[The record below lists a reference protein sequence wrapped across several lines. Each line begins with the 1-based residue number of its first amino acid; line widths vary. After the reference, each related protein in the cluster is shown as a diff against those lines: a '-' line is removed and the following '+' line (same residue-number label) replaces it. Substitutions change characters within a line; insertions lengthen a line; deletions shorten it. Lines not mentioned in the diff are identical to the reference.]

1 MSGRRDVMWRVV
13 RILRLRWR
21 QPAPIR
27 WLMAT
32 ALFGIALTIRFSL
45 GPLHGA
51 IPFLSFYP
59 AILVAAVLLGWKEAI
74 FVLVL
79 SLSAGWYFFL
89 PPGMMLLPAGWAF
102 VGALNIAIIIA
113 LKALAQQLAEA
124 NERQRLLFQELQHR
138 VANTLQATV
147 GKLESVR
154 RTIGSRPAEAAN
166 MLEEAIGRMSASAE
180 MHRRL
185 HDPAVFDNGL
195 ESMLQ
200 EVVATVIDQA
210 SVTVNL
216 KVEELDLSLDQKS
229 VIAMLVMEAAH
240 NSAKHVF
247 QRDLG
252 SRFEVA
258 LQALPGHRAILRI
271 NDDGPG
277 AADAGDEQPSQQNLG
292 MRILQ
297 GLADQIH
304 GTLAAE
310 LDRGGKIMVDF
321 PVRRI

>member
-1 MSGRRDVMWRVV
+1 MWRVV

-277 AADAGDEQPSQQNLG
+277 AADAGEERPSQQNLG

>member
-1 MSGRRDVMWRVV
+1 MWRVV

-21 QPAPIR
+21 QPTPIR
-27 WLMAT
+27 WLMAS
-32 ALFGIALTIRFSL
+32 ALFGIALAIRFSL

-89 PPGMMLLPAGWAF
+89 PRGMMLLPAGWAF

-154 RTIGSRPAEAAN
+154 RTIRSRPAEAAN

-185 HDPAVFDNGL
+185 HDPAVFNNGL

-252 SRFEVA
+252 SRFEVV
-258 LQALPGHRAILRI
+258 LQALPGHRAILRV

-277 AADAGDEQPSQQNLG
+277 AADAGDERPSQQNLG

-310 LDRGGKIMVDF
+310 LDRGGKVMVDF

>member
-1 MSGRRDVMWRVV
+1 MWRVV

-258 LQALPGHRAILRI
+258 LQALPGHRAILRV

-277 AADAGDEQPSQQNLG
+277 AADAGDERPSQQNLG

-310 LDRGGKIMVDF
+310 LDRGGKVMVDF